1 MPADDSFFASHAE
14 RRAYRNRLLTA
25 LCGVLLFIILLFRYL
40 DWQPDPELTRSF
52 SSEDIVVE
60 EVLITRQESRP
71 PPPPRPRLGPPE
83 VAEDPIINDE
93 LNLPEFELDSE
104 FFDTEPPSVGEP
116 EGDMRIVQNP
126 ERPPQVRRIVEA
138 VTPPEASELSRRVEV
153 RVRLLV
159 NAEGRVEEVVIT
171 EIALLDE
178 NGNREVV
185 PEIGYGILEEV
196 TRAAQGWIFAPARQ
210 DGEPVA
216 TYSEHKFTF

>member
-1 MPADDSFFASHAE
+1 MPADDSFSASYAE
-14 RRAYRNRLLTA
+14 RRAYRNRLLIA
-25 LCGVLLFIILLFRYL
+25 LCGVLLLTILLFRYL
-40 DWQPDPELTRSF
+40 DWQPDPEPVRSF
-52 SSEDIVVE
+52 SGDDIVVE

-83 VAEDPIINDE
+83 IAEDPIINDE
-93 LNLPEFELDSE
+93 LDLPEFELDSS
-104 FFDTEPPSVGEP
+104 FLDTEPPSAGEP
-116 EGDMRIVQNP
+116 EGEMRIVRNP

-138 VTPPEASELSRRVEV
+138 VTPPEAGQLSQRVEV

-159 NAEGRVEEVVIT
+159 NAEGRVDEVIIT